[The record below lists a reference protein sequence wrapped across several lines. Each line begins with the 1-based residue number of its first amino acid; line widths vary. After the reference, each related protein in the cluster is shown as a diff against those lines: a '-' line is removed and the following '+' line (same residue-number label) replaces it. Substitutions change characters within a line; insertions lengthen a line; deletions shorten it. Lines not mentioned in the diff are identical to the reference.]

1 MKKLFLTPKIL
12 ISVILVAIF
21 SSSCVQPS
29 VDKNSVLTTL
39 KQYDPSLKVEHF
51 VVSSV
56 DLNDD
61 NCQDAVVLMKQNSRY
76 CGASGC
82 VMLTL
87 LCEDNKL
94 KPIGKTTFVS
104 PIISTSTDKTLGFK
118 NIDVIVKPQGEKP
131 YSVVLRYNGK
141 VYPSNALRSPIS
153 PKRSIDKVLIK

>member
-12 ISVILVAIF
+12 ISLILVVMF

-39 KQYDPSLKVEHF
+39 KQYDPSLKAEHF
-51 VVSSV
+51 IVSSV

-94 KPIGKTTFVS
+94 KPIGRTTFVS

-118 NIDVIVKPQGEKP
+118 NIDVTVKTQGEKA

-141 VYPSNALRSPIS
+141 VYPSSAVRSPIA

>member
-1 MKKLFLTPKIL
+1 MKKLFLAPKIL
-12 ISVILVAIF
+12 ISLIVVALV

-29 VDKNSVLTTL
+29 IDKNSVLTTL
-39 KQYDPSLKVEHF
+39 KKYDPSLKAEHF
-51 VVSSV
+51 VVASV

-104 PIISTSTDKTLGFK
+104 PTISSSTDKTLGFK
-118 NIDVIVKPQGEKP
+118 NIDVVVKPQGEKP
-131 YSVVLRYNGK
+131 YSVVLRYNGTT
-141 VYPSNALRSPIS
+141 YPSNAMMSPVA
-153 PKRSIDKVLIK
+153 PKRAVDKFLIK